1 MFNKEHFHG
10 QGFFEWGPQDESP
23 GDERGPRACF
33 SGTFCILRGLISS
46 GFSGTY
52 KIWNMKYGEV
62 VA

>member
-1 MFNKEHFHG
+1 MDKVSL
-10 QGFFEWGPQDESP
+10 EWGPQDECP

-33 SGTFCILRGLISS
+33 SGTFCILRGPISS